1 MKEFCIMP
9 KIVQI
14 DTAKEFCKTYGI
26 GRGDLLF
33 VSGHMYERFFKTHTE
48 GAVIVNYRNY
58 VSGEPTDLMVE
69 GIYKDIQDVDYERV
83 IAVGGVI
90 CPEKYFS
97 CGRSL

>member
-33 VSGHMYERFFKTHTE
+33 VSGHMYERFLKPIRRE
-48 GAVIVNYRNY
+48 
-58 VSGEPTDLMVE
+58 
-69 GIYKDIQDVDYERV
+69 Q
-83 IAVGGVI
+83 
-90 CPEKYFS
+90 
-97 CGRSL
+97 SL